1 MNKINYSFDNVFLDY
16 NYTQIFTELCKKNNL
31 IQKNFLGYTEKYEGI
46 HLIGEKKLLRTMV
59 LYDKIDFASSEYDCS
74 ILIDKGFV
82 AEKSICSSDIEPD
95 IQQESEA
102 VTIMSAYKKDIIKLV
117 KKDFKEYL
125 KVLQNPEYS
134 DTADLWKKNDY
145 INDILYNI
153 YVSKDKKLN
162 LKDDY
167 CTILENLDSLSIS
180 GDGTE
185 TFIRN
190 CIINQINSLIGIRHN
205 IAYSIMA
212 SEKYNSIYMCDFLN
226 GQNKLQA
233 VMPEENTYAFI
244 KTRLPDEV
252 NILPMPQTME
262 DVFRMRKHP
271 SLKAFRK
278 VLNEWNYYINNNDIK
293 AAQKIKK
300 DIVSANHELE
310 KLGKVKKFINSPI
323 TRTGLFLFGFI
334 IDLGLKNS
342 LLSGVLNTIDYV
354 EPSITTGLT
363 NKFSWTH
370 INDK

>member
-31 IQKNFLGYTEKYEGI
+31 IQKTFQGYTEKYEGI
-46 HLIGEKKLLRTMV
+46 PLIGEKKLLRTMV
-59 LYDKIDFASSEYDCS
+59 LYDKIDFASSVYDCS

-82 AEKSICSSDIEPD
+82 AEKSICSSDIEPE
-95 IQQESEA
+95 IQQETEA
-102 VTIMSAYKKDIIKLV
+102 VTIMSAYKKDIIRLL
-117 KKDFKEYL
+117 KKDFKENL
-125 KVLQNPEYS
+125 KVLQDPQYPE
-134 DTADLWKKNDY
+134 TADLWKN
-145 INDILYNI
+145 IINTNDILYNI
-153 YVSKDKKLN
+153 YVSKNKKLN

-167 CTILENLDSLSIS
+167 NTILENLDTLSCS
-180 GDGTE
+180 GSFEE
-185 TFIRN
+185 TFLRN
-190 CIINQINSLIGIRHN
+190 YIIDQINSLIGIRHN

-212 SEKYNSIYMCDFLN
+212 SKKFNSIYMCDFLN
-226 GQNKLQA
+226 GHNKLHP

-252 NILPMPQTME
+252 NILPMPQTID

-278 VLNEWNYYINNNDIK
+278 VLNEWNYYINNDDVK

-342 LLSGVLNTIDYV
+342 FLSGVLNTIDYV